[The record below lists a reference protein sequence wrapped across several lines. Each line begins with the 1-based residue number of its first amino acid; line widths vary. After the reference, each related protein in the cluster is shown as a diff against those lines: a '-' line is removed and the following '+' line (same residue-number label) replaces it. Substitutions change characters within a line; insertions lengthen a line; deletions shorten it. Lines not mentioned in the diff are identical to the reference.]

1 MKIIGITGSS
11 GSGKS
16 TITNI
21 LGKEL
26 KAKTIYADKVVEQMQ
41 KKGMEYFNKIIE
53 LFGTEILNEIGELNR
68 PKLAEI
74 IFTNSKKREE
84 LNELTK
90 QYVVE
95 EIKKQI
101 QEADEEY
108 VIIDAPLL
116 IETGLNEYC
125 DIVIVVIS
133 NINTQTERICK
144 RDNISKDK
152 AIERINSQPSNEFY
166 KKYANYIVENN
177 GGNYDEFVGR
187 IRTSLQKLQ

>member
-74 IFTNSKKREE
+74 IFTNR
-84 LNELTK
+84 LHFCNDL
-90 QYVVE
+90 
-95 EIKKQI
+95 
-101 QEADEEY
+101 
-108 VIIDAPLL
+108 
-116 IETGLNEYC
+116 
-125 DIVIVVIS
+125 
-133 NINTQTERICK
+133 
-144 RDNISKDK
+144 
-152 AIERINSQPSNEFY
+152 
-166 KKYANYIVENN
+166 
-177 GGNYDEFVGR
+177 
-187 IRTSLQKLQ
+187 

>member
-26 KAKTIYADKVVEQMQ
+26 KAQTIYADKVVEQMQ
-41 KKGMEYFNKIIE
+41 KKGMEYFNKIVE
-53 LFGTEILNEIGELNR
+53 LFGTEILNETGELNR

-101 QEADEEY
+101 QEANEEY

-133 NINTQTERICK
+133 NINTQTERICQ

-152 AIERINSQPSNEFY
+152 AIERIKSQPNNEFY